1 MICAG
6 ILFCPALTNIWY
18 YIDRTV
24 RRSDYDSRGGGGKGG
39 TGKSTLAVHLA
50 GWSARTGRD
59 VLLVD
64 ADRQGTAIIRMEARA
79 DIGREAPS
87 VVRQY
92 GRGLRRNVRDLSGRY
107 DEVVVDMGSG
117 DTQGIEALMR
127 VAHLIVVPV
136 QPNGWDV
143 WTVELLDDLAA
154 DALEVNE
161 ELRVKVVLNRA
172 SPHDSSLDVPAAQD
186 VLKQFECV
194 EDSGLVVRER
204 AAIRRATPH
213 GMLVDEYVP
222 PDESA
227 ARELDEVYRLVYGLL
242 PAGSVELQEAV

>member
-1 MICAG
+1 MIVVVA
-6 ILFCPALTNIWY
+6 AE
-18 YIDRTV
+18 
-24 RRSDYDSRGGGGKGG
+24 KGG

-50 GWSARTGRD
+50 GWSARTGKD

-64 ADRQGTAIIRMEARA
+64 ADRQGTASIWTEARA
-79 DIGREAPS
+79 DLEREAPS

-92 GRGLRRNVRDLSGRY
+92 GRGLRRNVRDLSSRY

-117 DTQGIEALMR
+117 DVQGIEALMR

-161 ELRVKVVLNRA
+161 DMRVAVVLNRA
-172 SPHDSSLDVPAAQD
+172 SPHGASLDVPAAQD
-186 VLKQFECV
+186 VLKRFEYV
-194 EDSGLVVRER
+194 QDSGLIVRER
-204 AAIRRATPH
+204 AAIRRATPY
-213 GMLVDEYVP
+213 GMLVDEYAP

-227 ARELDEVYRLVYGLL
+227 ARELGEVYRLVYGML
-242 PAGSVELQEAV
+242 PAGSAEIQEAG

>member
-1 MICAG
+1 MIVVVA
-6 ILFCPALTNIWY
+6 AE
-18 YIDRTV
+18 
-24 RRSDYDSRGGGGKGG
+24 KGG

-50 GWSARTGRD
+50 GWSARAGRD

-64 ADRQGTAIIRMEARA
+64 ADRQGTASVWTEARA
-79 DIGREAPS
+79 DIDREVPS

-117 DTQGIEALMR
+117 DVQGIEALMR

-143 WTVELLDDLAA
+143 WTVEVLDDLAA
-154 DALEVNE
+154 DALEVNDD
-161 ELRVKVVLNRA
+161 LRVAVVLNRA
-172 SPHDSSLDVPAAQD
+172 PTHGGSLDVPAAQD
-186 VLKQFECV
+186 VLRRFEHV

-204 AAIRRATPH
+204 AAIRRATPY
-213 GMLVDEYVP
+213 GMLVDEYGAS
-222 PDESA
+222 DKSA
-227 ARELDEVYRLVYGLL
+227 VHELGEVYCLVYGMH
-242 PAGSVELQEAV
+242 PVGNVEIQEAR

>member
-1 MICAG
+1 MIVVVA
-6 ILFCPALTNIWY
+6 AE
-18 YIDRTV
+18 
-24 RRSDYDSRGGGGKGG
+24 KGG

-50 GWSARTGRD
+50 GWSTRTGRD

-64 ADRQGTAIIRMEARA
+64 ADRQGTASIWTEARA
-79 DIGREAPS
+79 DLERKAPS

-92 GRGLRRNVRDLSGRY
+92 GRGLRRNVRDLSSRY

-117 DTQGIEALMR
+117 DVQGIEALMR
-127 VAHLIVVPV
+127 VANLIVVPV

-161 ELRVKVVLNRA
+161 DLRVTVVLNRA
-172 SPHDSSLDVPAAQD
+172 STHGASLDVPAAQD
-186 VLKQFECV
+186 VLKRFEHV
-194 EDSGLVVRER
+194 EDPGLVVRER
-204 AAIRRATPH
+204 AAIRRATPY

-222 PDESA
+222 SDENA
-227 ARELDEVYRLVYGLL
+227 TRELGEVYRLVYGML
-242 PAGSVELQEAV
+242 PAGSVEIEEVR

>member
-1 MICAG
+1 MIVVVA
-6 ILFCPALTNIWY
+6 AE
-18 YIDRTV
+18 
-24 RRSDYDSRGGGGKGG
+24 KGG

-50 GWSARTGRD
+50 GWSTRTGKD

-64 ADRQGTAIIRMEARA
+64 ADRQGTASIWTEARA
-79 DIGREAPS
+79 DLELEAPS

-92 GRGLRRNVRDLSGRY
+92 GRGLKRNVRDLSRRY

-117 DTQGIEALMR
+117 DVQGIEALMR

-154 DALEVNE
+154 DALEVNDD
-161 ELRVKVVLNRA
+161 LRVTVVLNRA
-172 SPHDSSLDVPAAQD
+172 PTHGASLDVPAARD
-186 VLKQFECV
+186 VLRQFEHV

-213 GMLVDEYVP
+213 GMLVDEYGP
-222 PDESA
+222 PDQTA
-227 ARELDEVYRLVYGLL
+227 AGELGEIYRLVYGLL
-242 PAGSVELQEAV
+242 PAGSVEIQEAV

>member
-1 MICAG
+1 MIVVVA
-6 ILFCPALTNIWY
+6 AE
-18 YIDRTV
+18 
-24 RRSDYDSRGGGGKGG
+24 KGG

-50 GWSARTGRD
+50 GWSVRAGRD
-59 VLLVD
+59 VMLVD
-64 ADRQGTAIIRMEARA
+64 ADRQGTASIWAEARA
-79 DIGREAPS
+79 DLGREAPS

-92 GRGLRRNVRDLSGRY
+92 GRGLRRNVRDLSSRY

-117 DTQGIEALMR
+117 DVQGIEALMR

-154 DALEVNE
+154 DAFEVNE
-161 ELRVKVVLNRA
+161 DLRVAVVLNRA
-172 SPHDSSLDVPAAQD
+172 SPHGASLDVPAAQD
-186 VLKQFECV
+186 VLRRFEHV

-204 AAIRRATPH
+204 AAIRRATPY
-213 GMLVDEYVP
+213 GMLVDEYAP

-227 ARELDEVYRLVYGLL
+227 ARELGEVHHLVYGMI
-242 PAGSVELQEAV
+242 PAGSAEIQEAG

>member
-1 MICAG
+1 MIVVVA
-6 ILFCPALTNIWY
+6 AE
-18 YIDRTV
+18 
-24 RRSDYDSRGGGGKGG
+24 KGG

-59 VLLVD
+59 VLLVY
-64 ADRQGTAIIRMEARA
+64 ADRQGTASIWTEARA
-79 DIGREAPS
+79 DLEREAPS

-92 GRGLRRNVRDLSGRY
+92 GRGLRRNVRDLSSRY

-117 DTQGIEALMR
+117 DVQGIEALMR

-161 ELRVKVVLNRA
+161 DLRVTVVLNRA
-172 SPHDSSLDVPAAQD
+172 SPHGTSLDVPAVQD
-186 VLKQFECV
+186 VLKRFQHV

-204 AAIRRATPH
+204 AAIRRATPY

-222 PDESA
+222 SDGSA
-227 ARELDEVYRLVYGLL
+227 VRELGEVYRLAYGMS
-242 PAGSVELQEAV
+242 PAESVEIQEAG

>member
-1 MICAG
+1 VIVVVA
-6 ILFCPALTNIWY
+6 AE
-18 YIDRTV
+18 
-24 RRSDYDSRGGGGKGG
+24 KGG

-50 GWSARTGRD
+50 GWSVMTGRD

-64 ADRQGTAIIRMEARA
+64 ADRQGTASIWTEARA
-79 DIGREAPS
+79 DLEHEAPS
-87 VVRQY
+87 VVRPY
-92 GRGLRRNVRDLSGRY
+92 GRGLRRTVRDLSRRY

-161 ELRVKVVLNRA
+161 DLRVTVVLNRA
-172 SPHDSSLDVPAAQD
+172 SPHGANLDVPAAQD
-186 VLKQFECV
+186 VLKRFECV

-204 AAIRRATPH
+204 AAIRRATPY
-213 GMLVDEYVP
+213 GMLVDEYRP
-222 PDESA
+222 SDESA
-227 ARELDEVYRLVYGLL
+227 SRELGDVYRLVYGVR
-242 PAGSVELQEAV
+242 PSGNVAIQEAG